1 LSLIMA
7 DLYMA
12 HSLYCSLTNHIF
24 TDKSELHH
32 SSYKELCVRI
42 TNGAVLLLLTVLVLM
57 KNKLASQ
64 YISEILLF
72 MFIMTALLLD

>member
-1 LSLIMA
+1 MSLIMA

-24 TDKSELHH
+24 ADKSELHH
-32 SSYKELCVRI
+32 SSHKELCVRI
-42 TNGAVLLLLTVLVLM
+42 TNGAVLLLLTVLVSM